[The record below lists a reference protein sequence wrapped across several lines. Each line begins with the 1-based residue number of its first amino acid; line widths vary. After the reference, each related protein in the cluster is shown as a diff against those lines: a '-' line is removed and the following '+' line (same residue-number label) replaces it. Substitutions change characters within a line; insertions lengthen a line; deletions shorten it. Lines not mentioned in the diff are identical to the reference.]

1 MPTILSH
8 AAVPVSL
15 ALASGLIPRRLLFVG
30 IIACIIP
37 DIDVLAFR
45 FNIAYAHDFGHR
57 GFTHSVMFAFALA
70 LLALA
75 FARQLQA
82 SRKIAFAFI
91 GLSTVSHP
99 LLDMLTNGTH
109 GVALLWPWSN
119 ERYVAGWHV
128 IEASPLSLRRV
139 FSERGLVVLQSELL
153 WIWLPAVVFAVVV
166 FFIRKRM
173 TRRAE

>member
-8 AAVPVSL
+8 AAIPVSL
-15 ALASGLIPRRLLFVG
+15 ALASGLISRRLLFVG
-30 IIACIIP
+30 VIACIIP

-82 SRKIAFAFI
+82 SRQITFAFI
-91 GLSTVSHP
+91 GLAALSHP

-109 GVALLWPWSN
+109 GVALWWPWSS
-119 ERYVAGWHV
+119 ERIVSSWHV

-139 FSERGLVVLQSELL
+139 FSARSLVVLQSELL
-153 WIWLPAVVFAVVV
+153 WIWLPATVFAVVV

-173 TRRAE
+173 TR